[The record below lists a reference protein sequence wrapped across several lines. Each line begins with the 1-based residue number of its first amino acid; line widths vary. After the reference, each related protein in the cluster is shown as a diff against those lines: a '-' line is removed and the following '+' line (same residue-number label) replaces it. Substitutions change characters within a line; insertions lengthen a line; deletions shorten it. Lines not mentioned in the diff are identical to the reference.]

1 MQVYITMPIFVHCN
15 YIKAL
20 KIIITSVTWKFIP
33 SVIQILRRGV
43 TEPREDSCFTLTVY
57 SSVIELYTSERK
69 TLSAHISFDFKLY
82 RFDIHF
88 F

>member
-1 MQVYITMPIFVHCN
+1 MQVYIAMPIFVHCN

-20 KIIITSVTWKFIP
+20 KIIITSVTWKFI
-33 SVIQILRRGV
+33 V
-43 TEPREDSCFTLTVY
+43 TEPRLDSCFILTVY